1 MERMSATSEG
11 LGGGSRLGGG
21 RFVVEVIKV
30 EVRFMVV
37 AMVVV
42 GVFFVYVCVSIK
54 TDEKV
59 AQRKSSRGFIP
70 SQTDL
75 PRAQGKKKVPGERER
90 EENKFVDCLSFSFIP
105 GICWCIAVVVAGK

>member
-30 EVRFMVV
+30 EVRFNVV

-42 GVFFVYVCVSIK
+42 GVCLRLRVHK

-59 AQRKSSRGFIP
+59 AQPKSSRGFIP

-75 PRAQGKKKVPGERER
+75 PRAQGKKKVPGERE
-90 EENKFVDCLSFSFIP
+90 ENKFVDCLSFSFIP
-105 GICWCIAVVVAGK
+105 GICWCIALLLLVNRWHG